1 MSPLKPILSK
11 LSSALLLVI
20 LSMLQLQAQAPV
32 KREYQIKAAFL
43 FNFCQFVEW
52 PADTFTSASAPFVIG
67 VYGDNPF
74 GHYLEETVTGES
86 VNGHPVAIR
95 YFNSVDKLGD
105 CQILFVSAHEKS
117 EAEKVLSSLKG
128 KSVLT
133 IGDTPYF
140 LGQNGMIR
148 FFTKNNSIKFQ
159 INVDETKTA
168 GLVLSSKL
176 LRLAEIYEPAQI
188 N

>member
-1 MSPLKPILSK
+1 MPLLKLTLSK
-11 LSSALLLVI
+11 CCYAVMLLTV
-20 LSMLQLQAQAPV
+20 SMLQLKAQAPV

-52 PADTFTSASAPFVIG
+52 PADAFTSADAPFVIG

-74 GHYLEETVTGES
+74 GHYLEETVSGEN
-86 VNGHPVAIR
+86 VNGHPVVVK
-95 YFNSVDKLGD
+95 YFNNVDKLDD
-105 CQILFVSAHEKS
+105 CQILFVSALQKS
-117 EAEKVLSSLKG
+117 ESEEVLSSLKG

-133 IGDTPYF
+133 IGDAPYF
-140 LGQNGMIR
+140 LAQNGMIK

-159 INVDETKTA
+159 INLDETKTA

>member
-1 MSPLKPILSK
+1 MPFLKPILSK
-11 LSSALLLVI
+11 VCRLTLLGAI
-20 LSMLQLQAQAPV
+20 CILQLQAQAPV
-32 KREYQIKAAFL
+32 KREYQVKAAFL

-52 PADTFTSASAPFVIG
+52 PADAFTSADAPFVIG

-74 GHYLEETVTGES
+74 GHYLEETVAGED
-86 VNGHPVAIR
+86 VNGHPVAVR

-105 CQILFVSAHEKS
+105 CQILFVSAPGKRES
-117 EAEKVLSSLKG
+117 EEVLSSLKG

-133 IGDTPYF
+133 IGDAPYF
-140 LGQNGMIR
+140 LAQNGMIR
-148 FFTKNNSIKFQ
+148 FVTRNNSIKFQ
-159 INVDETKTA
+159 INLDEAKHA

-176 LRLAEIYEPAQI
+176 LRLAEIYGPTQM